1 MRVVFSRVAYTFFSI
16 FFTNKFFRDRGLMI
30 CKKCGREYEDDMP
43 KCLWCDTPNDNF
55 APNNNEISNSPDS
68 PQQQHKENKP
78 TEKSEPNTTGFTPS
92 ENVRRGQSAIF
103 WLKISIVFL
112 VVFFIP
118 SEISIRLLSNFAD
131 VIKESKSIPAEVSL
145 SFLFVFLCFIPL
157 SICSCIY
164 IYKACAWFY
173 YAEKNLRQFTK
184 TKFTPLLAVFYTA
197 TCVLDYFIY
206 KDILHHQKEVLQK
219 NDLKFSTVS
228 NKALIA
234 ILTLSCVY
242 FIFMFVDTIFII
254 RLLSL
259 ILIFPLAICHIKAM
273 RAIIGNEQQLDT
285 KLFNDMIN
293 CKVEERIVQRNRE

>member
-1 MRVVFSRVAYTFFSI
+1 
-16 FFTNKFFRDRGLMI
+16 MI

-55 APNNNEISNSPDS
+55 APNNNEISNSPNP
-68 PQQQHKENKP
+68 PQQKRKKNKP
-78 TEKSEPNTTGFTPS
+78 TEKNEPDIGFTPS

-112 VVFFIP
+112 VLFFIP

-145 SFLFVFLCFIPL
+145 SFLFVFLSLIPL

-219 NDLKFSTVS
+219 KDLKFSTVS
-228 NKALIA
+228 NKVLIA

-242 FIFMFVDTIFII
+242 FIFMFVDTIFAI

-259 ILIFPLAICHIKAM
+259 ILIFPLVTCHIKAM
-273 RAIIGNEQQLDT
+273 RAIIKNEKQLDA
-285 KLFNDMIN
+285 KLFDDIIN
-293 CKVEERIVQRNRE
+293 CKVEERMVQRNRE

>member
-1 MRVVFSRVAYTFFSI
+1 
-16 FFTNKFFRDRGLMI
+16 MI

-68 PQQQHKENKP
+68 PQQHKENKP
-78 TEKSEPNTTGFTPS
+78 TEKSEPNTGFTPS

-112 VVFFIP
+112 VLFFIP

-145 SFLFVFLCFIPL
+145 SFLFVFLSLIPL

-164 IYKACAWFY
+164 IYKTCAWFY
-173 YAEKNLRQFTK
+173 HAEKNLRQFTK

-228 NKALIA
+228 NKVLIA

-242 FIFMFVDTIFII
+242 FIFMFVDTIFAI

-259 ILIFPLAICHIKAM
+259 ILIFPLVTCHIKAM
-273 RAIIGNEQQLDT
+273 RAIIKNEKQLDA
-285 KLFNDMIN
+285 KLFDDIIN
-293 CKVEERIVQRNRE
+293 CKVEERMVQRNRE

>member
-1 MRVVFSRVAYTFFSI
+1 
-16 FFTNKFFRDRGLMI
+16 MI

-43 KCLWCDTPNDNF
+43 KCLWCDAPNVNLT
-55 APNNNEISNSPDS
+55 PNNNEIPNSPNP
-68 PQQQHKENKP
+68 PQQKRKKNKP
-78 TEKSEPNTTGFTPS
+78 TEKSEPDIGFTPS

-103 WLKISIVFL
+103 WLKASIVFF
-112 VVFFIP
+112 VVFFIFVEILFSVLP
-118 SEISIRLLSNFAD
+118 NSAEEIAKASEML
-131 VIKESKSIPAEVSL
+131 KETKEVPPEVSS
-145 SFLFVFLCFIPL
+145 SFLFVFLSFIPL

-164 IYKACAWFY
+164 IYKTCAWFY

-184 TKFTPLLAVFYTA
+184 TRFTPLLAVFYTA

-219 NDLKFSTVS
+219 YDLKFSTVS
-228 NKALIA
+228 NKVLIA

-254 RLLSL
+254 RFLSL

-285 KLFNDMIN
+285 KLFDDMIN
-293 CKVEERIVQRNRE
+293 RKVEERMLQSSADQQNTEQA

>member
-1 MRVVFSRVAYTFFSI
+1 
-16 FFTNKFFRDRGLMI
+16 MI

-78 TEKSEPNTTGFTPS
+78 ADKSEPDIGFTPS

-103 WLKISIVFL
+103 WLKTSIVFFI
-112 VVFFIP
+112 VFFISVEILISVLP
-118 SEISIRLLSNFAD
+118 NSAEEIAKASEMF
-131 VIKESKSIPAEVSL
+131 KETKEVPPEVSS

-173 YAEKNLRQFTK
+173 HAEKNLRQFTK

-219 NDLKFSTVS
+219 KDLKFSTVS
-228 NKALIA
+228 NKVLVA
-234 ILTLSCVY
+234 ILTLSCIY
-242 FIFMFVDTIFII
+242 FIFMFVDTISII
-254 RLLSL
+254 RFLSL

-273 RAIIGNEQQLDT
+273 RAIIKNEKQLDA
-285 KLFNDMIN
+285 KLFDDMIN
-293 CKVEERIVQRNRE
+293 RKVEERMAQRNRE